1 MNYIVYIFIVRSKEV
16 SVSSPPPFSSLSLLH
31 VTNDDSFG
39 VKNQMNQ
46 MITKYCRH
54 KSDIVVV
61 FETVITSLQPPAQ
74 GPAQW

>member
-1 MNYIVYIFIVRSKEV
+1 MNYDVYMFIVRSKEV

-31 VTNDDSFG
+31 VTNDDSFC

-46 MITKYCRH
+46 MITKYCQH